1 MVEAFKLYL
10 NARRN
15 SSSHGHLPS
24 LSSQCPFF
32 PVVCASAAETSG
44 VGEGHL
50 NEADRPCNRS
60 LTKIDK
66 KDFLPNTLHKYFFL
80 NTMLIFSIKSLA
92 SEFSQGLNDCTEGRG
107 RQGLSNFV
115 QTILRCTMQHKYIL
129 RSAPKM
135 HSFKWR
141 SLSCKGNEYW

>member
-10 NARRN
+10 NTRRN
-15 SSSHGHLPS
+15 SSFHGHLAS

-92 SEFSQGLNDCTEGRG
+92 SEFSQGLNDYTEGRG
-107 RQGLSNFV
+107 RQGLSNSQVHYAAQIFCV
-115 QTILRCTMQHKYIL
+115 LLQKCIILSGDHQAAKEMNTGV
-129 RSAPKM
+129 S
-135 HSFKWR
+135 S
-141 SLSCKGNEYW
+141 